1 MDRSTVVAAERNLVL
16 KYHSGLEDAIVVR
29 FLVPRQIPEGDWE
42 CQYEI
47 RGGPIKHLHCT
58 VGIDSVQALSLALC
72 GVQGELDFFER
83 KHNAKFFFLDE
94 PGHEFK

>member
-1 MDRSTVVAAERNLVL
+1 MNKPTLVAAERNLVL
-16 KYHSGLEDAIVVR
+16 RHSGMEDTVVVR
-29 FLVPRQIPEGDWE
+29 FFVPNLIPEGDWE

-47 RGGPIKHLHCT
+47 RGGPIQHAHRT
-58 VGIDSVQALSLALC
+58 VGIDSVQALSLAMD
-72 GVQGELDFFER
+72 GVVAELDFFER